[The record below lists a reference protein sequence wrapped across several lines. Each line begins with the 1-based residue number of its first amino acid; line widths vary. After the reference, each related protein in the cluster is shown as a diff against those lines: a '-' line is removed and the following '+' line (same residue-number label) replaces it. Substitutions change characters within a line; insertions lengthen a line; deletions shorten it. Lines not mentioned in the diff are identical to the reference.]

1 MANSKKNISPKLVEE
16 LTEAISRVDYG
27 SVEVI
32 VQNKTV
38 TQITVR
44 SIKKTNVI
52 VSSEIKEEKVEHE
65 KQIRRSIY
73 IPNKN

>member
-1 MANSKKNISPKLVEE
+1 MTNSKKNISPKLVEE
-16 LTEAISRVDYG
+16 LTDAISRVEYG

-44 SIKKTNVI
+44 SIRKTNVT
-52 VSSEIKEEKVEHE
+52 VSTEIKEEKE
-65 KQIRRSIY
+65 IRSSVY
-73 IPNKN
+73 IPRKN